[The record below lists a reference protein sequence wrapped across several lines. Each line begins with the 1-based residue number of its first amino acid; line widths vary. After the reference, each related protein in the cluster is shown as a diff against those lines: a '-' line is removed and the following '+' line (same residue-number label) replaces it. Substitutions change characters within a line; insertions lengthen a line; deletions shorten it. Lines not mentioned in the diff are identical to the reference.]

1 MIKIVV
7 GGIALVLGVEL
18 LLLVGERRSLTL
30 VVTGVVVGVVLL
42 SFRAWLPE
50 SAQPTGLEEADLSP
64 AESLDRWRARTE
76 MMVGWADGTRGEWD
90 RHLRPLLAREFA
102 MATGHRVAK
111 DARAHDASGR
121 MLFGAELWP
130 WIDPAAV
137 APYQDKDQPA
147 PGRAALDEILQR
159 LEKL

>member
-1 MIKIVV
+1 MIKTVL
-7 GGIALVLGVEL
+7 GGIALVLAVEL
-18 LLLVGERRSLTL
+18 LLLTGERRSLTL
-30 VVTGVVVGVVLL
+30 VVTGVVVAMVLL
-42 SFRAWLPE
+42 AFRAWLPDVD
-50 SAQPTGLEEADLSP
+50 QPADSDQVDLSP

-76 MMVGWADGTRGEWD
+76 MMVGWADGSRGDWD
-90 RHLRPLLAREFA
+90 RHLRPLLAREFS

-121 MLFGAELWP
+121 MLFGSELWP
-130 WIDPAAV
+130 WVDPAAV
-137 APYQDKDQPA
+137 APYRDREQPA